1 MIERI
6 KPVVS
11 VLLPLYNEST
21 IWAQKAIDSI
31 LKQTYHKLEVI
42 LLLDNPDNEELKWL
56 IKRYEKQDKRIKTF
70 INEKNLG
77 LPETLNKGIEL
88 STGDFIARMDGD
100 DICVSVRIE
109 LQLKFLLEHP
119 EIDLVGSNAYI
130 IDEVEKITG
139 EYRKL
144 STDFSQK
151 VMLKYA
157 GINMIHPT
165 WLGKS
170 EIFRVCMYRN
180 FMYCEDYDFMVR
192 ACAAG
197 YKFHN
202 MNEKLLYYRVVNQ
215 AYSISRKHA
224 YEQYINTC
232 KVRMQF
238 KQFRKKEL
246 KYYPELPELFYD
258 QNDALKYQSTI
269 SLLNQ
274 LRESFFKKN
283 LLLCIKLCIKILK
296 IDHRPLTSR
305 FRVYFV
311 SKILFLLELIRNK
324 GTAAS

>member
-1 MIERI
+1 MIEKI

-11 VLLPLYNEST
+11 VLLPLYNEPI

-31 LKQTYHKLEVI
+31 LRQTYHNLEVI
-42 LLLDNPDNEELKWL
+42 LLLDNPDNEELKRL
-56 IKRYEKQDKRIKTF
+56 IKQYEKQDKRIRTF
-70 INEKNLG
+70 VNEKNMG
-77 LPETLNKGIEL
+77 LPETLNRGIEL

-100 DICVSVRIE
+100 DICVPVRIE
-109 LQLKFLLEHP
+109 LQLRYLLEHP
-119 EIDLVGSNAYI
+119 EIDLVGANAYI
-130 IDEVEKITG
+130 IDEVEKVIG

-170 EIFRVCMYRN
+170 EIFRACMYRN

-197 YKFHN
+197 YNFHN
-202 MNEKLLYYRVVNQ
+202 INEKLLYYRVVNQ

-232 KVRMQF
+232 KVRAQF
-238 KQFRKKEL
+238 EQFRKRKL
-246 KYYPELPELFYD
+246 RCYPELPELFYN

-269 SLLNQ
+269 NLLNQ
-274 LRESFFKKN
+274 LRESFFQRN
-283 LLLCIKLCIKILK
+283 LLLCIKLCVKILK

-305 FRVYFV
+305 LRVYLV
-311 SKILFLLELIRNK
+311 SKTLFLLELIQNK
-324 GTAAS
+324 G